1 MSGAANKAIV
11 RRVIDEAWN
20 KGNLSI
26 LDEVM
31 VVDHVDHDDLAPA
44 TEEGGGREHAKQ
56 TIAEYRAAFPDL
68 LFTAEDMI
76 AEGDRVVTR
85 WRARGTQTGPL
96 VGIPPTGKLATV
108 TGIFIDRLAQGQIV
122 ETWGNWD
129 ALGLM
134 QQLGVSPVPGLG

>member
-44 TEEGGGREHAKQ
+44 IGEGGGREHAKQ

-134 QQLGVSPVPGLG
+134 QQLGVAPVPGLG